1 MYRWKSEKTR
11 LLRILR
17 ASRAEK
23 IRRGWSRA
31 SGAGFIS
38 EDIESVKLN
47 EGKTIT
53 IRFGSGHMQDF
64 KASDL
69 NLREIEELIKWLEKS
84 EP

>member
-1 MYRWKSEKTR
+1 VYRWKSEKTR

-23 IRRGWSRA
+23 IRQGWSRA
-31 SGAGFIS
+31 SGAGFIF

-47 EGKTIT
+47 EDKTIT
-53 IRFGSGHMQDF
+53 IKFGWGHVQDF
-64 KASDL
+64 KAGDL
-69 NLREIEELIKWLEKS
+69 NLRETEELIEWLEKS